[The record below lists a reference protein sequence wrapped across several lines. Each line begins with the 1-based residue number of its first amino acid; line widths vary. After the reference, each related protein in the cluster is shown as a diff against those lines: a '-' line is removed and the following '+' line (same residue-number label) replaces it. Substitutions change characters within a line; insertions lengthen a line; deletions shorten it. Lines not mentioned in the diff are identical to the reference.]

1 MTKTSNP
8 KIYVADLAAYNAG
21 KLRGVWIDATQEPDE
36 IKAEVQ
42 AMLAESP
49 EPVADE
55 HAIHDTDGF
64 EGVFI
69 SEWANFED
77 VHQIALLIE
86 EHGALGAELLNH
98 WNNDVDEVRRLFE
111 DGYYLGA
118 WENVADYVQEITEET
133 TEIPNHLSGYI
144 DYDSMARDMEL
155 NGDIFTVELD
165 GEVHI
170 FANR

>member
-1 MTKTSNP
+1 MTKTTTP

-21 KLRGVWIDATQEPDE
+21 KLRGVWIDAAQEPDQ

-42 AMLAESP
+42 AMLAESL
-49 EPVADE
+49 EPLADE

-111 DGYYLGA
+111 DGYYLGVVGEALPNTSKRSLKKPPRFRIISAAMSTTTA
-118 WENVADYVQEITEET
+118 WPVTW
-133 TEIPNHLSGYI
+133 S
-144 DYDSMARDMEL
+144 
-155 NGDIFTVELD
+155 
-165 GEVHI
+165 
-170 FANR
+170 

>member
-1 MTKTSNP
+1 MTKTNTP
-8 KIYVADLAAYNAG
+8 TIYVADLAAYNAG
-21 KLRGVWIDATQEPDE
+21 KLRGVWIDATQEPNE

-64 EGVFI
+64 GGVFI

-86 EHGALGAELLNH
+86 EHGSLGAELLIH

-118 WENVADYVQEITEET
+118 WESVADYAQEITEET

-144 DYDSMARDMEL
+144 DYASMARDMEL

-165 GEVHI
+165 GEAHI
-170 FANR
+170 FLNH